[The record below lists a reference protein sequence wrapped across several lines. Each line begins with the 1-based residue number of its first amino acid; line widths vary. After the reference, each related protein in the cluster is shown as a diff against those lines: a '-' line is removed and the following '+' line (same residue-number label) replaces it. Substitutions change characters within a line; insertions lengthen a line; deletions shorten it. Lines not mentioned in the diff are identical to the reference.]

1 MIRFVILFHPITG
14 NKQIN
19 IIIIPFRNFNF
30 TQMKAFSILTCF
42 IFMITGKLVAQDS
55 SKTTYPLVV
64 SFQSICCGVPSDKP
78 VIDFINV
85 FKKKNK
91 IQRITASHI
100 GPMGKEGEYYL
111 AFSLRELSKKQAKLF
126 IAKIKTINKL
136 PDESGILT
144 IRDSMEINAAEIPR
158 RATIKKVIF

>member
-1 MIRFVILFHPITG
+1 MKIL
-14 NKQIN
+14 
-19 IIIIPFRNFNF
+19 
-30 TQMKAFSILTCF
+30 SILTAVIILF
-42 IFMITGKLVAQDS
+42 QGTANAQDS
-55 SKTTYPLVV
+55 SKTRYPVVV